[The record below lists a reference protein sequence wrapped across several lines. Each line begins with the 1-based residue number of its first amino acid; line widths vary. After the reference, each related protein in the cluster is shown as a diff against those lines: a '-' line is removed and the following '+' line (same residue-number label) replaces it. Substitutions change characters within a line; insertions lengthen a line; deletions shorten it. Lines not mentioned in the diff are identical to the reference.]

1 MAGGGVPGPVVYAV
15 KLGGDSSVLPPSSVG
30 AWVGSMTRETM
41 TVMSSVRPPP
51 QQCRCLR
58 EDGEVFTPGS
68 VEGGTLVT

>member
-41 TVMSSVRPPP
+41 TVMSSGRPPP
-51 QQCRCLR
+51 QQVPLSLARMAKSSR
-58 EDGEVFTPGS
+58 PAAS
-68 VEGGTLVT
+68 EGGVL